1 MRDFAIIGLGN
12 FGATVARSLSELG
25 IRVTAIDANKDRVQ
39 KIQDELHTCIVADA
53 TVREVLEQLG
63 VPHFECF
70 VVSTGENT
78 HASIMITLYL
88 SEMKAKRIV
97 VKARSQD
104 HATILQKVGATD
116 TIIPEQQMAER
127 LSYSLAQSDIIDY
140 LPLTE
145 DYSITEVSA
154 PAKLVGKSLRDLD
167 LRNRYQ
173 IQMIAAKPSG
183 EGRFDFAP
191 GGDYVIDKGDIL
203 IVLGKTEDVNKLRG

>member
-12 FGATVARSLSELG
+12 FGATVARRLSELG
-25 IRVTAIDANKDRVQ
+25 IRVTAIDADKDRVQ
-39 KIQDELHTCIVADA
+39 TIQDELHTCIVADA
-53 TVREVLEQLG
+53 TAREVLEQLG

-88 SEMKAKRIV
+88 SEMKASRIV

-116 TIIPEQQMAER
+116 TVIPEKQMAER

-145 DYSITEVSA
+145 DYSITEVTA

-173 IQMIAAKPSG
+173 IQMIAAKPG
-183 EGRFDFAP
+183 GKERFDFAP
-191 GGDYVIDKGDIL
+191 GGDYVIDQGDVL
-203 IVLGKTEDVNKLRG
+203 IILGKTEDIDKLRG

>member
-25 IRVTAIDANKDRVQ
+25 IRVTAIDASKDRAQ
-39 KIQDELHTCIVADA
+39 KVQDELHTCIVADA
-53 TVREVLEQLG
+53 TAREVLEQLG

-78 HASIMITLYL
+78 HTSIMITLYL

-116 TIIPEQQMAER
+116 TVIPEQQMAER
-127 LSYSLAQSDIIDY
+127 LSYSLARSDVIDY

-145 DYSITEVSA
+145 GYSITEVTA
-154 PAKLVGKSLRDLD
+154 PTKLVGKSLRELD
-167 LRNRYQ
+167 LRNRYR
-173 IQMIAAKPSG
+173 IQMIAAKPNG
-183 EGRFDFAP
+183 QERFDFAP
-191 GGDYVIDKGDIL
+191 DGGFVINEDDIM
-203 IVLGKTEDVNKLRG
+203 IVLGKTEDIDKLRG